1 MAEKKKVDI
10 ASVVEEAVDRRFPIH
25 TVDGRS
31 VWSKEQMRE
40 LGVEMFEQGVM
51 INVNHV
57 SYIIEQKEPIE
68 LGMAAR
74 AMLEAWYEK
83 MFDSPA
89 DKSISVEQLILELQ
103 VQMKKNSEIWN
114 DKVNFAEAEIE
125 YLNKKLS
132 VCEQYN
138 SLEERQNLNIDG
150 DLRSLRKQNTSFTSQ
165 DVDLILGWNPGF
177 VDSLELGRAS
187 NLSGIAESRLSK
199 LYSVTRNELRT
210 AFKITRT
217 NNGR

>member
-10 ASVVEEAVDRRFPIH
+10 ASVVKEAVGRRVSVH

-31 VWSKEQMRE
+31 FWSKEQMRE

-51 INVNHV
+51 LNVNHV
-57 SYIIEQKEPIE
+57 SYIIEQKESIE
-68 LGMAAR
+68 SGLVAR
-74 AMLEAWYEK
+74 AMLESWHEE
-83 MFDSPA
+83 MFYNPPDTSL
-89 DKSISVEQLILELQ
+89 SVEQLISDLQ
-103 VQMKKNSEIWN
+103 AQVKRNSKIWN
-114 DKVNFAEAEIE
+114 AESVIK
-125 YLNKKLS
+125 YLNEKLS
-132 VCEQYN
+132 LREMSD
-138 SLEERQNLNIDG
+138 SLGERQKLDIDG